1 MARRV
6 ESNKSLR
13 FGTFRGREGTD
24 VEGISG
30 LEITDVHNSVHPPR
44 SSQGPGDMNRALH

>member
-13 FGTFRGREGTD
+13 FGRFRGREGTD
-24 VEGISG
+24 VRRDLKSG
-30 LEITDVHNSVHPPR
+30 DH
-44 SSQGPGDMNRALH
+44 